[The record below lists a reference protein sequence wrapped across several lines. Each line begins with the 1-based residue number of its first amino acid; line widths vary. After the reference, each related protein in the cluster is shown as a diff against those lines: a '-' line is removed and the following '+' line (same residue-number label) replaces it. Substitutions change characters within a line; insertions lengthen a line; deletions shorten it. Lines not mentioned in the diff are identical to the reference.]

1 MVERPLL
8 SVVRVDSVYVS
19 ILRLRF

>member
-8 SVVRVDSVYVS
+8 TQCN
-19 ILRLRF
+19 